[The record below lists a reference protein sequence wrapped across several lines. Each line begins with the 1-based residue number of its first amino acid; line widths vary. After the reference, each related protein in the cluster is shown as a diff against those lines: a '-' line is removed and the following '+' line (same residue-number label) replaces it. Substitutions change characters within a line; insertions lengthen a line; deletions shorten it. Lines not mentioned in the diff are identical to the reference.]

1 MITPKHHSRCYEKY
15 FSPFNMPK
23 HRAFS
28 YKGNLGEAGKCKYM
42 FSESVKH
49 LQHPEFVPNSPC
61 LQCSK
66 KDKKKAALIS
76 IRKQDFLKKV
86 MMKM

>member
-1 MITPKHHSRCYEKY
+1 MIIPKHHSRCYGKY
-15 FSPFNMPK
+15 LYLFNMPK

-28 YKGNLGEAGKCKYM
+28 YKGNLEEAGKSKYI

-49 LQHPEFVPNSPC
+49 LQHPEFVPNSCC

-66 KDKKKAALIS
+66 KGKKKAA
-76 IRKQDFLKKV
+76 
-86 MMKM
+86 

>member
-1 MITPKHHSRCYEKY
+1 MIIPKHHSWWCEKY
-15 FSPFNMPK
+15 PSLFNMPK

-28 YKGNLGEAGKCKYM
+28 YKGNLGEAGKTEYI

-49 LQHPEFVPNSPC
+49 LQHPEFAPNSSC
-61 LQCSK
+61 LQCSR

-76 IRKQDFLKKV
+76 IRKQDF
-86 MMKM
+86 